1 MAKKKKSDGDAVA
14 VAPQGRYGEH
24 PVITEVLKAEA
35 LDQDPLIGLPL
46 PSLAARYLF
55 QANIIPLS
63 RLIHIRGMF
72 SSGKS
77 AMLMEF
83 MRWFTTYGGGG
94 ILIDTENKSSETM
107 LTGILGHNDDYIKRN
122 FVVKCQSAEEWQK
135 KYMGFCQKIHAQA
148 DDEDNGRVFPV
159 ILGIDSVSAVDID
172 RKVEKVAEEGHASAG
187 HPALARNL
195 SEFCRS
201 ALAPT
206 LRRYPIL
213 LVVTNHLKEEINQ
226 MGFGPPKMYAPGG
239 SALDFYPTMVL
250 DMRRF
255 SAKPLQIG
263 RAEGQSVRITASKN
277 NLGAPHRYIDVNL
290 MWYNEIIPCKD
301 KRGEDSFKNQQFHY
315 WDWHTATVRLL
326 ITLQDEAT
334 KKLPAG
340 MDPKLPAYL
349 RQVCDLEYKHG
360 TKNADTP
367 LVFSKALGI
376 SKQDALPEAEVAM
389 VLENN
394 TKVVGVLHGLL
405 GINEYLVCDP
415 AVRYREQV
423 IAELAKQNITDEP
436 ELRAGE
442 SRVVEDLLPADFD
455 PLGQVS

>member
-1 MAKKKKSDGDAVA
+1 MAKKKKADGDAVTG
-14 VAPQGRYGEH
+14 APQGRYGEH

-77 AMLMEF
+77 ALLMEF
-83 MRWFTTYGGGG
+83 MRWFTVYGGGG

-107 LTGILGHNDDYIKRN
+107 LTGILGHNADYIKRN

-159 ILGIDSVSAVDID
+159 ILGIDSVSAVDVD

-195 SEFCRS
+195 SDFCRN

-226 MGFGPPKMYAPGG
+226 SGFGPPKMYAPGG

-255 SAKPLQIG
+255 STKPLQLG
-263 RAEGQSVRITASKN
+263 RAEGQSVRITATKN
-277 NLGAPHRYIDVNL
+277 NLGAPQRYIDVNL

-301 KRGEDSFKNQQFHY
+301 KHAEDSFKNQQFHY
-315 WDWHTATVRLL
+315 WDWHTATMRLL
-326 ITLQDEAT
+326 IMLQDEAT
-334 KKLPAG
+334 KKLPGG
-340 MDPKLPAYL
+340 MDPKLPAHL

-360 TKNADTP
+360 TKNSDTP

-376 SKQDALPEAEVAM
+376 SKQEALPEAEVAM
-389 VLENN
+389 ALENN

-405 GINEYLVCDP
+405 GINEYLLCDP
-415 AVRYREQV
+415 AARYRAQV
-423 IAELAKQNITDEP
+423 VAELAKQNITDEP
-436 ELRAGE
+436 ELRAGDN
-442 SRVVEDLLPADFD
+442 RIVEDLLPADFD